1 MNLLRGTEEKYRD
14 WSTTSART
22 SGVTSIRG
30 CEAGKPDSEAIFEDG
45 ADHLASLAMTG
56 YGCDDP
62 QFVIYLDPRAF
73 TRDCVARCL
82 QASLSE
88 YRVLPL
94 ADSERIEGVN
104 LAGSPIRAV
113 LINTGAERVSS
124 AETASLVSRVREA
137 LPGVPVAILS
147 DHEDRESVREA
158 FNLGVRGYIPTS
170 LASLV
175 AVGAVSLVCV
185 GGTFVPASVLL
196 SEDAAPRPQTDDLQI
211 KGFTQRQTQILDCLR
226 RGMANKLI
234 AYELD
239 MCQSTVKVHI
249 RNIMKKLNATNRTQ
263 VVYLT
268 RRFFKDSE
276 QEPSSCSGRV
286 ADFGAGTPSH
296 ATVTLR

>member
-1 MNLLRGTEEKYRD
+1 MDLLESAEKDYPD
-14 WSTTSART
+14 WGAMTARA
-22 SGVTSIRG
+22 SGVASIR
-30 CEAGKPDSEAIFEDG
+30 SEAHALGAEAVLEGG
-45 ADHLASLAMTG
+45 ADELASIALG
-56 YGCDDP
+56 GDGCDDL
-62 QFVIYLDPRAF
+62 QVVIYLDPRAF

-82 QASLSE
+82 QASLSG

-94 ADSERIEGVN
+94 PDPERIEGV
-104 LAGSPIRAV
+104 LAGTPVRVV
-113 LINTGAERVSS
+113 LIHTGAERVSS
-124 AETASLVSRVREA
+124 AETASVVARVREA

-158 FNLGVRGYIPTS
+158 FSLGVRGYIPTS

-175 AVGAVSLVCV
+175 AVGAVSLLCV

-196 SEDAAPRPQTDDLQI
+196 SGEDTARTEASDPQVN
-211 KGFTQRQTQILDCLR
+211 GFTQRQTQILDCLR

-276 QEPSSCSGRV
+276 Q
-286 ADFGAGTPSH
+286 
-296 ATVTLR
+296 